1 MDMTKYLIEYAK
13 CDVNQEDTLNQTCL
27 FYLSRDGRE
36 DLIRLLLRHGAKA
49 NHSDSYGQT
58 PLFYAARE
66 GHCSVMKMLIEAG
79 ADPDFIDNEGQ
90 TPIFYSVRMAKL
102 QSMDFLIGNCDID
115 IHRED
120 NYGNNIVHVAQKLKI
135 DKVKKAQLIDRLVA
149 EGLQVPNP
157 AAEAKKKVSNIFI
170 LLEVLYLKFIKF
182 S

>member
-1 MDMTKYLIEYAK
+1 
-13 CDVNQEDTLNQTCL
+13 
-27 FYLSRDGRE
+27 
-36 DLIRLLLRHGAKA
+36 
-49 NHSDSYGQT
+49 
-58 PLFYAARE
+58 
-66 GHCSVMKMLIEAG
+66 MKMLIEAG

-182 S
+182 SWRRELISSRDKKMQRAASRKESIIIKVRKIKVRYS

>member
-1 MDMTKYLIEYAK
+1 
-13 CDVNQEDTLNQTCL
+13 
-27 FYLSRDGRE
+27 
-36 DLIRLLLRHGAKA
+36 
-49 NHSDSYGQT
+49 
-58 PLFYAARE
+58 
-66 GHCSVMKMLIEAG
+66 MKMLIEAG

-170 LLEVLYLKFIKF
+170 LLVVLYLKFIKF
-182 S
+182 SWRRELISSRDKKMQRAASRKESIIIKVRKIKVRYS